1 MQFGLLEMWQA
12 MGVLAKG
19 VVFILL
25 FLSIWTFT
33 VGIER
38 IITYTKARK
47 QSRKLAPQL
56 AKLLKDGKTKD
67 AISLATDKKNK
78 NSHLAKVVAAG
89 LQEFLN
95 QQESTNKAEEKIES
109 SKRAI
114 ERATLIGVQDLK
126 RGLNVLATVGST
138 APFVGLFGTV
148 FGIINAFHGM
158 AVTGS
163 GGIGAVAGGIAE
175 ALVTTGAGIGVAVI
189 AVWFYN
195 FFLNQIEVF
204 SAEMTNSSSELV
216 GFLTQKLGA

>member
-1 MQFGLLEMWQA
+1 MQFGLLEMWQQ
-12 MGVLAKG
+12 MGALAKG

-33 VGIER
+33 VGIEK

-56 AKLLKDGKTKD
+56 AKLLKEGKTKD
-67 AISLATDKKNK
+67 AITLAIDKKNK

-89 LQEFLN
+89 LEEFMYQL
-95 QQESTNKAEEKIES
+95 ETTNKVEEKIES

-114 ERATLIGVQDLK
+114 ERATLIGVQDFK
-126 RGLNVLATVGST
+126 KGLNALATIGST

-158 AVTGS
+158 AITGS
-163 GGIGAVAGGIAE
+163 GGIGAVAAGIAE
-175 ALVTTGAGIGVAVI
+175 ALVTTGTGIGVAVI

-204 SAEMTNSSSELV
+204 SAEMANSSSELV
-216 GFLTQKLGA
+216 GFFIQKTGA